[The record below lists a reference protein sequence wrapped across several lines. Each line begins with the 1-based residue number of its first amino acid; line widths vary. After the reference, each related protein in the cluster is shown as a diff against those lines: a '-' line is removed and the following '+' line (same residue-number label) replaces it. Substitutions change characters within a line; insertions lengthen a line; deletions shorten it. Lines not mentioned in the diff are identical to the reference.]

1 MNWGVMLTRVGMQIQ
16 EQELRK
22 MILAR
27 FDKALGTSRQ
37 LLTLVS
43 TLNTDTWSSDK
54 FRRMV
59 VTSCVCIA
67 AWMISILTTLSCLVV
82 ALCIVVV
89 AIYMILGL
97 MKIWKWLTC
106 RPTDEIDHLNDVHE
120 PLKGIVGLL
129 IVVIHLEFF
138 CLAISSLCIRF
149 SSI

>member
-54 FRRMV
+54 FRRTV
-59 VTSCVCIA
+59 DTSCVCIA
-67 AWMISILTTLSCLVV
+67 AWMISILTTLSCVMVALSCVVV
-82 ALCIVVV
+82 ALG
-89 AIYMILGL
+89 MILGL
-97 MKIWKWLTC
+97 IWLTC
-106 RPTDEIDHLNDVHE
+106 GFTDGKDHLKDVYV
-120 PLKGIVGLL
+120 PLMGIVGSL

-138 CLAISSLCIRF
+138 CLAISSLCIIF
-149 SSI
+149 SSIYF